1 MNDSSPEP
9 RRRTTPRWILIAIAV
24 VLAFLAGMATQYGRG
39 ERLAS
44 QLHATQGALAIARLE
59 ATLGAAALEAQ
70 RQNYEPSRQL
80 ASEFFTDLQRNAGQ
94 MPPEMRIELQRILSL
109 RDATITMLS
118 RRDPESGNV
127 LAGTLARYR
136 GVVGRV
142 PPPTSVPPAP

>member
-1 MNDSSPEP
+1 M
-9 RRRTTPRWILIAIAV
+9 LIAIAV
-24 VLAFLAGMATQYGRG
+24 VLAFLAGMAIQYGRG

-44 QLHATQGALAIARLE
+44 QMHETERALAIARLE

-80 ASEFFTDLQRNAGQ
+80 ASEFFTDLQRNVGQ
-94 MPPEMRIELQRILSL
+94 MPSEMRIELQRILSL

-127 LAGTLARYR
+127 LAGAFARYR
-136 GVVGRV
+136 AAVGRGAPQAPV
-142 PPPTSVPPAP
+142 APAP